1 MHEDQVLFLH
11 IPKTA
16 GTSLRAIVN
25 DEYEGSLQLTLY
37 EPSPYGPETLERLKS
52 QAPAA
57 KAFIGH
63 VFFGTDEV
71 LGFHARYVTFLRHPV
86 SRVVSYFLHNKRHED
101 SPYFEHIRRGMTLR
115 NMVEDEVIPEVNNNM
130 TRMIAGLHDNSPL
143 HSREILDRAI
153 ENMETRFMFVGL
165 SESLDDGL
173 RLLARQLGWRQGAEV
188 PQLNQAPND
197 LREAIDETTWASIEG
212 LNELDLE
219 LYEYGQQR
227 FRRDL
232 AAASSGGDQ

>member
-1 MHEDQVLFLH
+1 MHPEKVLFLH

-16 GTSLRAIVN
+16 GTSLRAIV
-25 DEYEGSLQLTLY
+25 DEEYEGSLQLTLY
-37 EPSPYGPETLERLKS
+37 EPSPYDPATLVRLQS
-52 QAPAA
+52 RVPAA

-71 LGFHARYVTFLRHPV
+71 LGFRARYVTFLRHPV
-86 SRVVSYFLHNKRHED
+86 PRVVSYFLHNKRHD
-101 SPYFEHIRRGMTLR
+101 NSPYFEHIRRGMTLR
-115 NMVEDEVIPEVNNNM
+115 NMLEDEVIPEVNNNM
-130 TRMIAGLHDNSPL
+130 TRMIAGLDDNGPL
-143 HSREILDRAI
+143 HSREVLDQAI
-153 ENMETRFMFVGL
+153 ENMETRFLFVGL

-173 RLLARQLGWRQGAEV
+173 RLLGRQLGWRQRSEV

-197 LREAIDETTWASIEG
+197 LREAIDEVTWAAIEG

-232 AAASSGGDQ
+232 AASSAGGKK